1 MTAPRMTLAGAA
13 AGAAAP
19 SAGAEPE
26 GLTTTFT
33 ELDAE
38 RRLAG
43 VPLSHVSIELGH
55 LYAEDF
61 ERGPAYLR
69 DQFERVRPWAD
80 ALRSAYERR
89 HPGRR
94 PRISTCFLID
104 DYFTRFGDPAE
115 VIGELTAAAAGCAL
129 RIDYLARESGCAVAG
144 EVPPAEIVERRLVPD
159 PLPGTDGS
167 RPPLQEVGWLC
178 NGERSAAASAD
189 EAMRRPAPWRPPREN
204 TARQHSIFVDVELW
218 SERPGGRRLWSC
230 AFLAAV
236 WQLLRL
242 GLLRYDGAA
251 VATPV
256 TWEGDLPADWDEM
269 PPILQ
274 PNPAARPF
282 SAYRTMSVLDPR
294 FLPVEEAV
302 RTILGQ
308 VAIDEEVLRQITDRG
323 SAESIEMRAAPAPG
337 GIVMGV
343 VRTGLLLNSA
353 AATRADVRA
362 ALAILPGERVRTFER
377 PVPHAVSPTS

>member
-1 MTAPRMTLAGAA
+1 MGRRHDVLRRRVDLVPGRRVPRGDPRLPAGA
-13 AGAAAP
+13 P
-19 SAGAEPE
+19 
-26 GLTTTFT
+26 FT
-33 ELDAE
+33 ELDVE

-69 DQFERVRPWAD
+69 DQFERVRPWVET
-80 ALRSAYERR
+80 LRSLYERR

-104 DYFTRFGDPAE
+104 DYFTRFGEPAE
-115 VIGELTAAAAGCAL
+115 VIGDLTAAAADCDL

-144 EVPPAEIVERRLVPD
+144 EVPLAEIVERRLVPA
-159 PLPGTDGS
+159 PPPGTDGS
-167 RPPLQEVGWLC
+167 RPPLHEVGWLC
-178 NGERSAAASAD
+178 NGERSTAASAD
-189 EAMRRPAPWRPPREN
+189 EAMRRPAPWGPPREN

-218 SERPGGRRLWSC
+218 SEPPGGRRLWSC
-230 AFLAAV
+230 AFLASV

-256 TWEGDLPADWDEM
+256 TWEGDLPADWEEV

-274 PNPAARPF
+274 LNPAARPF

-294 FLPVEEAV
+294 FLPVEGAV
-302 RTILGQ
+302 RTILDQ
-308 VAIDEEVLRQITDRG
+308 VAVDDEVLRQIADRG
-323 SAESIEMRAAPAPG
+323 SAESIELPPAVVDRIAYVFAG
-337 GIVMGV
+337 G
-343 VRTGLLLNSA
+343 
-353 AATRADVRA
+353 
-362 ALAILPGERVRTFER
+362 F
-377 PVPHAVSPTS
+377 

>member
-1 MTAPRMTLAGAA
+1 V
-13 AGAAAP
+13 
-19 SAGAEPE
+19 
-26 GLTTTFT
+26 
-33 ELDAE
+33 E

-69 DQFERVRPWAD
+69 DQFERVRPWVET
-80 ALRSAYERR
+80 LRSLYERR

-104 DYFTRFGDPAE
+104 DYFTRFGEPAE
-115 VIGELTAAAAGCAL
+115 VIGDLTAAA
-129 RIDYLARESGCAVAG
+129 
-144 EVPPAEIVERRLVPD
+144 
-159 PLPGTDGS
+159 
-167 RPPLQEVGWLC
+167 
-178 NGERSAAASAD
+178 AD
-189 EAMRRPAPWRPPREN
+189 EAMRRPAPWGPPREN

-218 SERPGGRRLWSC
+218 SEPPGGRRLWSC
-230 AFLAAV
+230 AFLASV

-256 TWEGDLPADWDEM
+256 TWEGDLPADWEEV

-274 PNPAARPF
+274 LNPAARPF

-294 FLPVEEAV
+294 FLPVEGAV
-302 RTILGQ
+302 RTILDQ
-308 VAIDEEVLRQITDRG
+308 VAVDDEVLRQIADRG
-323 SAESIEMRAAPAPG
+323 SAESIELPPAVVDRIAYVFAG
-337 GIVMGV
+337 G
-343 VRTGLLLNSA
+343 
-353 AATRADVRA
+353 
-362 ALAILPGERVRTFER
+362 F
-377 PVPHAVSPTS
+377 